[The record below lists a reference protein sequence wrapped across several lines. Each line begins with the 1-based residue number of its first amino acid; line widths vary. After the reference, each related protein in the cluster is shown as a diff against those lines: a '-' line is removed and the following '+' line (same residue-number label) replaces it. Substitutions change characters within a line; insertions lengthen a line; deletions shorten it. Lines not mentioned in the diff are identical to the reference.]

1 MSTLLRWALASI
13 VVLVTAAPAWA
24 AERPSLLAQQTT
36 TTQVETTTTTTQAG
50 TTTVPAGPAPQPAV
64 TTIPQ
69 EPEPPEDAWTYRYLV
84 PTALLLGVV
93 TAIGIIVAYFFK
105 VTRSRYRVVE

>member
-13 VVLVTAAPAWA
+13 VVLVAAAPAWA

-36 TTQVETTTTTTQAG
+36 TTPVETTTTTQAG
-50 TTTVPAGPAPQPAV
+50 TTTVPAGPALQPAV

-69 EPEPPEDAWTYRYLV
+69 EPEPPENAWTYRYLV

>member
-13 VVLVTAAPAWA
+13 VMLAPAVSVWA
-24 AERPSLLAQQTT
+24 AEPPSLLAQQTT
-36 TTQVETTTTTTQAG
+36 TTQAE

-64 TTIPQ
+64 TTIPE
-69 EPEPPEDAWTYRYLV
+69 EPESPENAWTYRYLV
-84 PTALLLGVV
+84 PTAVLLGVV
-93 TAIGIIVAYFFK
+93 TAIGIIIAYFFK

>member
-1 MSTLLRWALASI
+1 MASI
-13 VVLVTAAPAWA
+13 VVLVPLVPAWA
-24 AERPSLLAQQTT
+24 AEPPSLLAQQTT
-36 TTQVETTTTTTQAG
+36 TTQAE

-64 TTIPQ
+64 TTIPE

-84 PTALLLGVV
+84 PTALVLGVV

>member
-13 VVLVTAAPAWA
+13 VMLAPAVSVWA
-24 AERPSLLAQQTT
+24 AEPPSLLAQQTT
-36 TTQVETTTTTTQAG
+36 TQAE

-64 TTIPQ
+64 TTIPE
-69 EPEPPEDAWTYRYLV
+69 EPESPENAWTYRYLV
-84 PTALLLGVV
+84 PTAVLLGVV
-93 TAIGIIVAYFFK
+93 TAIGIIIAYFFK

>member
-1 MSTLLRWALASI
+1 MSTLLSWALASI
-13 VVLVTAAPAWA
+13 VVLVPAVPA
-24 AERPSLLAQQTT
+24 RVADRPSLVAQQTT
-36 TTQVETTTTTTQAG
+36 TTQAET

-64 TTIPQ
+64 TTIPA

-84 PTALLLGVV
+84 PTAVLLGVV